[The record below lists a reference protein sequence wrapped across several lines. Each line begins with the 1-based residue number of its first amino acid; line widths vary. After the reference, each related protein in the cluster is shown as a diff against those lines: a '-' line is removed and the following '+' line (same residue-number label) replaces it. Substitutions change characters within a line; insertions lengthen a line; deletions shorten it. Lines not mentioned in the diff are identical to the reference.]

1 MKKTSTTNILAK
13 IFKKTPEKKVKKKTK
28 PKVAKKSTPPK
39 AKVVKK
45 NIPVKKTKTKKVTA
59 TKIKKN
65 LKTVSKK
72 AAPEKVEI
80 KTDNLRISKSNEVKP
95 EIKKV
100 KKQETEKREYKV
112 KDYVVYPKH
121 GVGQITEFKKIN
133 IGGIDVETY
142 VLKFEK
148 DKANGM
154 VPVNKQSHLRPLA
167 TINQVNKC
175 ISILKSK
182 PKIKRS
188 MWSRRAQEYEA
199 KISSGKIY
207 ELAEVVRDLNKGDDL
222 MVDQSYSERQLF
234 EKAYE
239 RILSEFQIVMGVS
252 LEDTQKKLD
261 KALKR
266 NLEGQPKTIAAP
278 TKIKDPAADPDA
290 DSVQI
295 TDTENLTSGDQLQA
309 VERVLKRTRGI
320 ASYEIISEKKLIG
333 LLEPW
338 LGTGNVTADLP
349 IPVMIDVILN
359 PEKRFNEKGL
369 RIELSAVAPGAKLDT
384 HGRWR
389 QNLER
394 GLQTMRI
401 LAGLILMLV
410 TIATATVI
418 IFATRAGL
426 GTNKETVE
434 VLHLIGAHD
443 KFISRQFERQFL
455 TLSLLSCIIGYGAA
469 AGIFHM
475 LFILMTD
482 MEDMQFYLLLLGVPF
497 LSILMTWLII
507 RNFVIR
513 TLAKAL

>member
-1 MKKTSTTNILAK
+1 MKSIKMKKTSTTNILAK
-13 IFKKTPEKKVKKKTK
+13 IFKKKPLKKVKKATSKSAVK
-28 PKVAKKSTPPK
+28 IIKKSK
-39 AKVVKK
+39 IKK
-45 NIPVKKTKTKKVTA
+45 IIPLKKVKTNKKINSPI

-65 LKTVSKK
+65 LKSIANKPV
-72 AAPEKVEI
+72 PEKVEA
-80 KTDNLRISKSNEVKP
+80 KNENLRISKSNEVKP

-100 KKQETEKREYKV
+100 KKQETEKKEYKV

-167 TINQVNKC
+167 SINQVNKC

-266 NLEGQPKTIAAP
+266 NLESQAQAQAQVTNIPQKNTQPEVP
-278 TKIKDPAADPDA
+278 E
-290 DSVQI
+290 VEQI
-295 TDTENLTSGDQLQA
+295 TE
-309 VERVLKRTRGI
+309 
-320 ASYEIISEKKLIG
+320 SE
-333 LLEPW
+333 
-338 LGTGNVTADLP
+338 D
-349 IPVMIDVILN
+349 
-359 PEKRFNEKGL
+359 
-369 RIELSAVAPGAKLDT
+369 
-384 HGRWR
+384 
-389 QNLER
+389 
-394 GLQTMRI
+394 
-401 LAGLILMLV
+401 
-410 TIATATVI
+410 
-418 IFATRAGL
+418 
-426 GTNKETVE
+426 
-434 VLHLIGAHD
+434 
-443 KFISRQFERQFL
+443 
-455 TLSLLSCIIGYGAA
+455 
-469 AGIFHM
+469 
-475 LFILMTD
+475 
-482 MEDMQFYLLLLGVPF
+482 
-497 LSILMTWLII
+497 
-507 RNFVIR
+507 
-513 TLAKAL
+513 